1 MRDEEVETADTNN
14 CLEKCCLLS
23 RGVITK
29 CEAKEMG
36 TFRGRDGR
44 KLEMER
50 NQLGLGYDMK
60 EEQDGLYCFLGV
72 KCYLWLTTDTIP
84 YALLI
89 ATCCV
94 IGTLVNKKK

>member
-1 MRDEEVETADTNN
+1 M
-14 CLEKCCLLS
+14 LLS
-23 RGVITK
+23 RGVRTK
-29 CEAKEMG
+29 NEAKEMG
-36 TFRGRDGR
+36 TFWGRDGR
-44 KLEMER
+44 KLQRER

-60 EEQDGLYCFLGV
+60 QEQYGLYCFLGV

-89 ATCCV
+89 AMCCV